1 MIKILQDRVIF
12 DGHAEDKATCE
23 TTTLLANALA
33 KSDDFKQVE
42 YRSGYAEFEKV
53 GKTSELRFLPT
64 LTIVIYS
71 NDGNTVLYQ
80 DGDLGVAGTD
90 TFTVNVSVNGVSIGD
105 NVIYTYS
112 GNKTFLGIS
121 ETMNSISADHPVGS
135 SFIYSMSTSFY
146 IVESDPTPTISFK
159 HFYKTD
165 TLIGTGTY
173 KFRRY
178 SQEEPVVTPRL
189 AAPASVS
196 VSGTIVTFESVA
208 NATSYEFFVD
218 GVSIGEYTP

>member
-33 KSDDFKQVE
+33 KSEDFKQVE

-53 GKTSELRFLPT
+53 GKTSELKFAPDISYRIYVNGTSYT
-64 LTIVIYS
+64 LGLGEFEDFTWTAQVRYNSILYTISDDKVLWE
-71 NDGNTVLYQ
+71 DGTILQY
-80 DGDLGVAGTD
+80 DGTD
-90 TFTVNVSVNGVSIGD
+90 VLPSDTIIENGQ
-105 NVIYTYS
+105 YT
-112 GNKTFLGIS
+112 TR
-121 ETMNSISADHPVGS
+121 AA
-135 SFIYSMSTSFY
+135 
-146 IVESDPTPTISFK
+146 TPTISFK

-178 SQEEPVVTPRL
+178 SQSEPVVTPRL

-196 VSGTIVTFESVA
+196 VSGTIVTFESVT

-218 GVSIGEYTP
+218 GVSIAEYTP